1 MPLYCALCPERD
13 ISNHTGIKIYNH
25 LWLPYQGFP
34 GSSAGKK
41 STCNAGGPGSIPGLE
56 RSSGEGVGYPL
67 WYSWVSLVAQKAK
80 NPPVMRDTW
89 VHPWVRKIP
98 WRRAW
103 QPTPAFLPGES
114 HGPRSLAGHTQSM
127 GLQGVGH
134 D

>member
-13 ISNHTGIKIYNH
+13 ISNHMGIKIYNH

-98 WRRAW
+98 LEEGMATHSSILAWRIPW
-103 QPTPAFLPGES
+103 TEEPGGPHTV
-114 HGPRSLAGHTQSM
+114 HGAARSRT
-127 GLQGVGH
+127 
-134 D
+134 

>member
-98 WRRAW
+98 LEEGMATHSSILAWRIPW
-103 QPTPAFLPGES
+103 TEEPGGPHTV
-114 HGPRSLAGHTQSM
+114 HGAARSRT
-127 GLQGVGH
+127 
-134 D
+134 